1 MLEGQEWSLNYD
13 RWTLTK
19 SSFVK
24 ARQCAKLL
32 YLYTFKREEQ
42 TPVSKELQ
50 RVFDRGHSF
59 EDHVRQHGFPGGINV
74 KEAVSKFAYLNS
86 YTKQALSEP
95 GSKVLYEATFIEN
108 EVLVMCDILT
118 KDEDGFIDVY
128 EIKLNRNLNEA
139 IWNDLAIQYTI
150 CKQRFGNKLRSFNAI
165 LREDESGQRWTV
177 TDMTEQLDLKVNQ
190 VQDQIVEFKNV
201 LENQEPEINMGA
213 QCNKPYACA
222 FKEYCTRLKR
232 SA

>member
-1 MLEGQEWSLNYD
+1 MKPQESILSYD

-24 ARQCAKLL
+24 GRQCAKLL
-32 YLYTFKREEQ
+32 HLYTFKRNEQ

-50 RVFDRGHSF
+50 KVFDRGHSF
-59 EDHVRQHGFPGGINV
+59 EDYVRENGFPGGVNV
-74 KEAVSKFAYLNS
+74 KDEVSKFGYLNS
-86 YTKQALSEP
+86 YTKRVLSEP
-95 GSKVLYEATFIEN
+95 GSKVLYEATFIED

-118 KDEDGFIDVY
+118 KDQNGRIDIY
-128 EIKLNRNLNEA
+128 EIKLNKELNEA

-165 LREDESGQRWTV
+165 LREDESGQHWTV
-177 TDMTEQLDLKVNQ
+177 KDMTEQLDLKVNQ

-201 LENQEPEINMGA
+201 LENQEPEINMGEH
-213 QCNKPYACA
+213 CNKPYTCA

>member
-1 MLEGQEWSLNYD
+1 MKPQESILSYD

-24 ARQCAKLL
+24 GRQCAKLL
-32 YLYTFKREEQ
+32 HLYTFKRNEQ

-50 RVFDRGHSF
+50 KVFDRGQSF
-59 EDHVRQHGFPGGINV
+59 EDYVRENGFPGGVNV
-74 KEAVSKFAYLNS
+74 KDEVSKFGYLNS
-86 YTKQALSEP
+86 YTKRVLSEP
-95 GSKVLYEATFIEN
+95 GSKVLYEATFIED

-118 KDEDGFIDVY
+118 KDSDGFIDVY

-165 LREDESGQRWTV
+165 LREDESGQHWTV
-177 TDMTEQLDLKVNQ
+177 KDMTEQLDLKVNQ

-201 LENQEPEINMGA
+201 LENQEPEINMGEH
-213 QCNKPYACA
+213 CNKPYTCA

>member
-1 MLEGQEWSLNYD
+1 MKPQESILSYD

-24 ARQCAKLL
+24 GRQCAKLL
-32 YLYTFKREEQ
+32 HLYTFKRNEQ

-50 RVFDRGHSF
+50 KVFDRGHSF
-59 EDHVRQHGFPGGINV
+59 EDYVRENGFPGGVNV
-74 KEAVSKFAYLNS
+74 KDEVSKFGYLNS
-86 YTKQALSEP
+86 YTKRVLSEP
-95 GSKVLYEATFIEN
+95 GSKVLYEATFIED

-118 KDEDGFIDVY
+118 KDSDGFIDVY

-165 LREDESGQRWTV
+165 LREDESGQHWTV
-177 TDMTEQLDLKVNQ
+177 KDMTEQLDLKVNQ
-190 VQDQIVEFKNV
+190 VQDQIVEFKNI
-201 LENQEPEINMGA
+201 LENQEPEINMGEH
-213 QCNKPYACA
+213 CNKPYACA
-222 FKEYCTRLKR
+222 FKEYCTGLKR
-232 SA
+232 SV

>member
-1 MLEGQEWSLNYD
+1 MKQQESILSYD

-24 ARQCAKLL
+24 GRQCAKLL
-32 YLYTFKREEQ
+32 HLYTFKRNEQ

-50 RVFDRGHSF
+50 KVFDRGHSF
-59 EDHVRQHGFPGGINV
+59 EDYVREKGFPGGINV
-74 KEAVSKFAYLNS
+74 KQEVSKFGYLNS
-86 YTKQALSEP
+86 YTKRALSEP
-95 GSKVLYEATFIEN
+95 GSKVLYEATFIED

-118 KDEDGFIDVY
+118 KGSDGFIDVY

-165 LREDESGQRWTV
+165 LREDESGQYWTV
-177 TDMTEQLDLKVNQ
+177 KDMTEQLDLKVNQ

-201 LENQEPEINMGA
+201 LENHEPEIKMGEH
-213 QCNKPYACA
+213 CNKPYPCA
-222 FKEYCTRLKR
+222 FKEYCTRLKW

>member
-59 EDHVRQHGFPGGINV
+59 EDHVRQNGFPGGINV

-95 GSKVLYEATFIEN
+95 GSKVLYEATFIED

-118 KDEDGFIDVY
+118 KGSDGFIDVY

-165 LREDESGQRWTV
+165 LRDDESGQHWTEI
-177 TDMTEQLDLKVNQ
+177 DMTEQLDLKVNQ
-190 VQDQIVEFKNV
+190 VQDQIVEFKNI
-201 LENQEPEINMGA
+201 LENQEPEINMGEH
-213 QCNKPYACA
+213 CNKPYACA
-222 FKEYCTRLKR
+222 FKEYCTGLKR
-232 SA
+232 SV